1 MNSLTPWI
9 VASLAFSFFFS
20 GIEIAFLSANRLQI
34 ELKRK
39 QGAWSGKIIAYFL
52 QDPSRFIGTC
62 LIGNTLALVIFGNSM
77 ALLFEPV
84 LSQNLPHSLNNEPS
98 ILLIQTSISTLIILF
113 TAEFLPKS
121 LFMINPNFM
130 LSALAVPFVAMYAL
144 FRPITYAILQLS
156 MFVLKYILRF
166 EYTEKKQ
173 VYSLTDLNHFLKNM
187 RKVSHD
193 DEEIGLDKK
202 ILHNALEFKSVRVRE
217 CMVPRTEI
225 TSISLEDGLDRLRAA
240 FIESGHSK
248 IVVYRKSINDPIGYC
263 HSAGLFKNP
272 ASIEEILTPIS
283 TVTETSMAMD
293 LMVQLIRERRS
304 LAIVVDEFGG
314 TAGLISMEDVIEE
327 IFGDIEDEHDADD
340 LIEQRVD
347 ERTFLLSARLEVD
360 HLNDQY
366 HWHLPVGDY
375 ETLGGL
381 ILSHTQDFPKKGEI
395 IIIPP
400 FTLTI
405 QSTKGNRIETVR
417 LEVNTKADA

>member
-9 VASLAFSFFFS
+9 ITSLAFSFFFS

-34 ELKRK
+34 ELQSKH
-39 QGAWSGKIIAYFL
+39 GVWSGKIIGYFL
-52 QDPSRFIGTC
+52 QNPYRFIGTC

-77 ALLFEPV
+77 AVLFEPI
-84 LSQNLPHSLNNEPS
+84 LLENLPSSLNNGPS
-98 ILLIQTSISTLIILF
+98 VLLIQTTITTLIVLF
-113 TAEFLPKS
+113 AAEFLPKS

-130 LSALAVPFVAMYAL
+130 LSALAVPFVAMYAV
-144 FRPITYAILQLS
+144 FRPITYAIVGLS
-156 MFVLKYILRF
+156 SIILKYVLRLDYS
-166 EYTEKKQ
+166 EVKP
-173 VYSLTDLNHFLKNM
+173 VYGLTDLNHFLKNM
-187 RKVSHD
+187 QKVSHE

-225 TSISLEDGLDRLRAA
+225 TSISLADGLDRLRAA

-248 IVVYRKSINDPIGYC
+248 IVVYRDTIDDPIGYC
-263 HSAGLFKNP
+263 HSAALFRGPNN
-272 ASIEEILTPIS
+272 IEQILTPIS
-283 TVTETSMAMD
+283 TVTETTMASD

-340 LIEQRVD
+340 LIDQQVD

-360 HLNDQY
+360 YLNEHH

-381 ILSHTQDFPKKGEI
+381 ILSHTQDFPKKGEAI
-395 IIIPP
+395 VIPP
-400 FTLTI
+400 YTVTI

-417 LEVNTKADA
+417 IEVGAQGS